1 MASLVNALAGR
12 RGMAFLVVSVLLVTA
27 CGSTVPAEVQEETA
41 VVEPGEDGLSIEGGL
56 PPGATVNKK
65 GQVISASGEVIGT
78 VEDFGGSSSTSS
90 NPGPAKVSGGG
101 GAPVAAPGEWG
112 PGITDSKI
120 YIGMTYADAGAANEA
135 AFGTGISADAR
146 KPYNAMA
153 EWVNARGGLMGRK
166 IEMLYYEFKAE
177 QDINQQAQAACS
189 HWTEDNEIFFFLGAD
204 GNGILRECAHENGGV
219 MPLPGGSSLPSD
231 FSKYPN
237 YFEISGLNF
246 YRAGNVTVKGLNN
259 EGYYKDAKLGI
270 VLWDDPDYK
279 AALQNVYLPELKKIG
294 VSLHTEPAY
303 ISPPQQLQDLAASSA
318 DVNAAV
324 LRFQSE
330 GVTHVMILGGPTG
343 VCAQGCIEILW
354 FRRAEQQNYRPRY
367 GLNANNIAIAGRD
380 AGLYPEEQLDRMV
393 SVEWSDDSDFYDQG
407 WKTNQA
413 REKCYAIMRA
423 KDVPMRNVNEQAF
436 ARFACEQFWFLLASL
451 PHLSGRALNAP
462 AFTAAA
468 NQLGWSFQSPQ
479 AYAIF
484 INANQHDGTAAA
496 RNLMFGGSCD
506 CFKWLSKPYRV

>member
-1 MASLVNALAGR
+1 MPSLMQAIAGR
-12 RGMAFLVVSVLLVTA
+12 RGIVALAAAALLATA
-27 CGSTVPAEVQEETA
+27 CGSTVPAEVQGQMVTLA
-41 VVEPGEDGLSIEGGL
+41 SPGDDGLSVSGL
-56 PPGATVNKK
+56 PAGSTVNEK
-65 GQVISASGEVIGT
+65 GQVLDAEGEVIGT
-78 VEDFGGSSSTSS
+78 VDEFGGTAAAP
-90 NPGPAKVSGGG
+90 PGTTVKG

-120 YIGMTYADAGAANEA
+120 YIGMTHADAGAANQA

-153 EWVNARGGLMGRK
+153 EWVNARGGLLGRK

-189 HWTEDNEIFFFLGAD
+189 HWTEDNEIFFFFGAD
-204 GNGILRECAHENGGV
+204 ANGILRECAHKNGGV
-219 MPLPGGSSLPSD
+219 MPLPGGSSLPGD
-231 FSKYPN
+231 FVKYPN

-246 YRAGNVTVKGLNN
+246 YRAGNVTVKGLDN

-270 VLWDDPDYK
+270 VLWDHPDYK
-279 AALQNVYLPELKKIG
+279 AALQNGYLPELKRIG
-294 VSLHTEPAY
+294 ISLHTEPAY
-303 ISPPQQLQDLAASSA
+303 ISPPQQLQDVAATSA
-318 DVNAAV
+318 DINAAV

-393 SVEWSDDSDFYDQG
+393 SVEWSDDSDFYDEG
-407 WKTNQA
+407 WKKNEA
-413 REKCYAIMRA
+413 REKCYAIMRS
-423 KDVPMRNVNEQAF
+423 KDVPMRNVNEQGF
-436 ARFACEQFWFLLASL
+436 ARFACEQFWFVLASL
-451 PHLSGRALNAP
+451 GHLDGVLNAP

-468 NQLGWSFQSPQ
+468 NQLQWSFQSPQ
-479 AYAIF
+479 AYAIL

-496 RNLMFGGSCD
+496 RNLMFGGGCD

>member
-1 MASLVNALAGR
+1 MTSLLRALTIR
-12 RGMAFLVVSVLLVTA
+12 RGMALLVVAAFIAAA
-27 CGSTVPAEVQEETA
+27 CGSSVPAPVQEELGEVTA
-41 VVEPGEDGLSIEGGL
+41 GEEGLSVEEGL

-78 VEDFGGSSSTSS
+78 VDESGNFTSTSS
-90 NPGPAKVSGGG
+90 ASGTTTGGGGGG

-120 YIGMTYADAGAANEA
+120 YIGVFYANAGAANQT
-135 AFGTGISADAR
+135 AFGTAIDADAR
-146 KPYNAMA
+146 KPYTAMA
-153 EWVNARGGLMGRK
+153 EWVNARGGILGRQVE
-166 IEMLYYEFKAE
+166 ILYYELKAE

-189 HWTEDNEIFFFLGAD
+189 HWTEDNEVFFFFGAD
-204 GNGILRECAHENGGV
+204 ANGIMRECAHEAGGV
-219 MPLPGGSSLPSD
+219 MPLPGGSSLPGD
-231 FSKYPN
+231 FSTYPN

-259 EGYYKDAKLGI
+259 EGYYDDAKLGI
-270 VLWDDPDYK
+270 VLWDHPDYK
-279 AALQNVYLPELKKIG
+279 AALENGYLPELRKIG

-303 ISPPQQLQDLAASSA
+303 ISPPQQLQDVAASAA
-318 DVNAAV
+318 DVNSAV

-343 VCAQGCIEILW
+343 VCAQGCSEILW

-367 GLNANNIAIAGRD
+367 GLNANNIAIEGR
-380 AGLYPEEQLDRMV
+380 AANLYPEEQLAGMV
-393 SVEWSDDSDFYDQG
+393 SVEWADFSEFYDEG

-413 REKCYAIMRA
+413 RERCYAIMRD
-423 KDVPMRNVNEQAF
+423 KGVPLGNVNEQGN
-436 ARFACEQFWFLLASL
+436 ARQACEQFWFVLASL
-451 PHLSGRALNAP
+451 PHLDGTLNAP

-468 NQLGWSFQSPQ
+468 NRLEWSFQSPQ
-479 AYAIF
+479 AYAIH
-484 INANQHDGTAAA
+484 ISPTQHDGTSAA
-496 RNLMFGGSCD
+496 RNLEFDAGCD